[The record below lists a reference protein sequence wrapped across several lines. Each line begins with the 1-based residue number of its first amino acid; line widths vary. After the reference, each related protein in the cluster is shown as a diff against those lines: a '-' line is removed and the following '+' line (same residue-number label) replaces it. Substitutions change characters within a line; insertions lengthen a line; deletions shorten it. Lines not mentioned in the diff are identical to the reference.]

1 MKQWNE
7 LLRQFDKEL
16 GKETVTKWLRPLK
29 IIKFDAANLYL
40 DATDSFQLNW
50 FKEYVAPLLPKRFIT
65 ARGKAIKIHFSVGGK
80 PCDEKKKKE
89 VVEEPSPFPSDP
101 LQPHATF
108 EEFVVGES
116 ENLPYKILSELADGN
131 LQLGTYNPIYI
142 HGPKGSGKS
151 HLLMAIGAALSGQGK
166 QCFYV
171 RADTFTEHVIRAF
184 RSTSL
189 QEFRH
194 AYRDIEVLII
204 DDVELFSRK
213 GATQE
218 ELFHTFN
225 RLHTAGLQI
234 ILSSALAPQMLDE
247 IEERLVSRFE
257 WGITLPLV
265 PPSLET
271 RELILKNR
279 AEALALPL
287 DPPLESYLLN
297 SFKNLHSL
305 IQALE
310 ALALRLP
317 HTKGAPD
324 LEIATFHLKDL
335 ADKEKE
341 TFLTPE
347 KVLKIVANHFGIK
360 TEDILGKAQN
370 KECALPRQIAMY
382 LCRENLRMP
391 FLKIGRMFS
400 RDHSTVMTSVKRVKR
415 GIEKKEEGFFLPLS
429 DIQRVLNY

>member
-7 LLRQFDKEL
+7 LLRQFDQEL
-16 GKETVTKWLRPLK
+16 GKETVTKWLRSLK
-29 IIKFDAANLYL
+29 VIKFDAANLYL
-40 DATDSFQLNW
+40 DATDTFQINW
-50 FKEYVAPLLPKRFIT
+50 FKEYVAPLLPHRFVT
-65 ARGKAIKIHFSVGGK
+65 ARGKPIKIHFSIGGN
-80 PCDEKKKKE
+80 PCDIKKKKE
-89 VVEEPSPFPSDP
+89 VVEAPSLFPSDP

-108 EEFVVGES
+108 DEFVVGKS
-116 ENLPYKILSELADGN
+116 ENLPYKIFSELVEGN
-131 LQLGTYNPIYI
+131 LPLGGYNPIYI
-142 HGPKGSGKS
+142 YGPKGCGKS
-151 HLLMAIGAALSGQGK
+151 HLLMATGAALEGQGK
-166 QCFYV
+166 RCFYV

-194 AYRDIEVLII
+194 AYRDIEVLLI

-213 GATQE
+213 RATQE

-234 ILSSALAPQMLDE
+234 IVSSALAPQMLEE

-257 WGITLPLV
+257 WGITLSLT
-265 PPSLET
+265 PPSLE
-271 RELILKNR
+271 EKEMILENR

-287 DPPLESYLLN
+287 DPPLKSYLLD

-317 HTKGAPD
+317 HVKGAPD

-335 ADKEKE
+335 AEKEKE

-347 KVLKIVANHFGIK
+347 KVLKIVANQFGIK

-382 LCRENLRMP
+382 LCRENLKMP

-400 RDHSTVMTSVKRVKR
+400 RDHSTVMTSVKRVKK
-415 GIEKKEEGFFLPLS
+415 GIEKKEEGFLLPLS
-429 DIQRVLNY
+429 DIQRILV